1 MIYVGIDIAKH
12 NHYCAI
18 TTNYGEVLYSPFL
31 VKNDYSSFKELE
43 TILSQFEKSEILIG
57 FESTAHY
64 ANNLS
69 SYFSSRDFNCGIINP
84 YRTAQLRKV
93 LNPDTKNDK
102 VDALLICQA
111 LQMKLHTPIRYH
123 LLMDELKGLCISY
136 QNIMTSRSRSKIQL
150 TTYVDR
156 VFRELA
162 AFFKGNLHLKVSY
175 ELLKHYPLPS
185 NISKARIDTLTN
197 LLSTA
202 SHGRYKAD
210 KAVSLKNLSKN
221 SIGINSS
228 SVGFQIQLAISQI
241 ELYTNQLE
249 EIKSRITAMMIEID
263 SPLLSISGINT
274 IMAALILSSI
284 KDITLFS
291 NWCKLCSFA
300 GLNPKVVQSGHFSA
314 STTRMS
320 KRGNR
325 MLRYALIYSAHNV
338 VKNNQTFKEYYTLK
352 RSQGKSHYNA
362 LGHCA
367 TKLIRI
373 IYKLLNENKK
383 FDLA

>member
-18 TTNYGEVLYSPFL
+18 TTDYGEVLFSPFL
-31 VKNDYSSFKELE
+31 VKNDLASFKELE
-43 TILSQFEKSEILIG
+43 TILSQFEKPEILIG

-102 VDALLICQA
+102 VDSLLICQA
-111 LQMKLHTPIRYH
+111 LQMKLHTPVRYH

-136 QNIMTSRSRSKIQL
+136 QNIMTSKSRSKIQL

-156 VFRELA
+156 VFPELA
-162 AFFKGNLHLKVSY
+162 SFFKGNLHLKVSY
-175 ELLKHYPLPS
+175 ELLKRYPLPS
-185 NISKARIDTLTN
+185 NVSKARIDTLTN
-197 LLSTA
+197 LLTTA

-210 KAVSLKNLSKN
+210 KAILLKNLSKN

-249 EIKSRITAMMIEID
+249 EIKSKITAMMIELD
-263 SPLLSISGINT
+263 SPLLSIPGINT
-274 IMAALILSSI
+274 LMAAMILSSI

-291 NWCKLCSFA
+291 NWCKLCSYA
-300 GLNPKVVQSGHFSA
+300 GLNPRVVQSGQFSA

-320 KRGNR
+320 KRGSR

-338 VKNNQTFKEYYTLK
+338 VKNNQTFKDYYTLK

-373 IYKLLNENKK
+373 IYKLLNDNKK